1 MTIPPSPAAAP
12 GACADVPF
20 PPDRH
25 TWFDDAQA
33 LLTGTLLVAL
43 GLVLFRHAGFVTG
56 GTVGLAFV
64 LHYASGWP
72 FGALV
77 FAINLPFYA
86 LAWVR
91 MGRAFT
97 LKTVLAVGL
106 LAAFTE
112 VMPRWIVIGALNP
125 WFAAVAGGL
134 LIGVG
139 FIILFRHR
147 ASLGGFNTLV
157 LWLQERYGWRAGV
170 VQLAID
176 AAILLAAIPWVGP
189 LQLLL
194 SVLGAALMN
203 LTLAINHKPGRYVA
217 Y

>member
-1 MTIPPSPAAAP
+1 MTPA
-12 GACADVPF
+12 DTPF
-20 PPDRH
+20 PTPRH
-25 TWFDDAQA
+25 TWLDDAQA
-33 LLTGTLLVAL
+33 LLTGTLIVAL
-43 GLVLFRHAGFVTG
+43 GLVLFRQAGLVTG

-64 LHYASGWP
+64 THYATGWP

-112 VMPRWIVIGALNP
+112 AVPRWLAIESLHP
-125 WFAAVAGGL
+125 LFAAVAGGL

>member
-1 MTIPPSPAAAP
+1 MSTSSPAAHAQPDAALTAP
-12 GACADVPF
+12 
-20 PPDRH
+20 RH

-33 LLTGTLLVAL
+33 LLTGTLIVAL
-43 GLVLFRHAGFVTG
+43 GLVLLKHAGFVTG

-64 LHYASGWP
+64 AHYATGWP

-91 MGRAFT
+91 MGVAFT
-97 LKTVLAVGL
+97 LKTILAVAL

-112 VMPRWIVIGALNP
+112 AMPHWMGVQHLSP
-125 WFAAVAGGL
+125 LFAAVAGGL

-157 LWLQERYGWRAGV
+157 LWLQERLGWRAGLT
-170 VQLAID
+170 QLVID
-176 AAILLAAIPWVGP
+176 SGILLAALPWVDLP
-189 LQLLL
+189 RLAL
-194 SVLGAALMN
+194 SVLAAAVMN

>member
-1 MTIPPSPAAAP
+1 MSLPPSAVHDAEL
-12 GACADVPF
+12 PF
-20 PPDRH
+20 PVDRH

-33 LLTGTLLVAL
+33 LLTGTLIVAL
-43 GLVLFRHAGFVTG
+43 GLVLFRQAGFVTG

-64 LHYASGWP
+64 LHYATGWP

-112 VMPRWIVIGALNP
+112 TMPHWIVISQLHPG
-125 WFAAVAGGL
+125 FAAVAGGL

-157 LWLQERYGWRAGV
+157 LWLQERYGWRAGT
-170 VQLAID
+170 VQLGID
-176 AAILLAAIPWVGP
+176 GAILLAATPWVGP
-189 LQLLL
+189 LQLTL
-194 SVLGAALMN
+194 SVLAAGLMN

>member
-1 MTIPPSPAAAP
+1 MTPA
-12 GACADVPF
+12 DTPF
-20 PPDRH
+20 PTPRH
-25 TWFDDAQA
+25 TWLDDTQA
-33 LLTGTLLVAL
+33 LLTGTLIVAL
-43 GLVLFRHAGFVTG
+43 GLVLFRQAGLVTG

-64 LHYASGWP
+64 THYATGWP

-91 MGRAFT
+91 MGGAFT

-112 VMPRWIVIGALNP
+112 AVPRWLAIESLHP
-125 WFAAVAGGL
+125 LFAAVAGGL

-176 AAILLAAIPWVGP
+176 AVILLAAIPWVGP

-203 LTLAINHKPGRYVA
+203 LTLAINHRPGRYMAV
-217 Y
+217 

>member
-1 MTIPPSPAAAP
+1 MTPAEM
-12 GACADVPF
+12 PF
-20 PPDRH
+20 PTPRH
-25 TWFDDAQA
+25 TWLDDAQA
-33 LLTGTLLVAL
+33 LLTGTLIVAL

-97 LKTVLAVGL
+97 LKTVLAVAL

-112 VMPRWIVIGALNP
+112 VMPRWIVIGQLNP

-176 AAILLAAIPWVGP
+176 VTILLAAIPWVGP

-194 SVLGAALMN
+194 SVLAAALMN

>member
-1 MTIPPSPAAAP
+1 MTPTDTPIPSP
-12 GACADVPF
+12 
-20 PPDRH
+20 RH
-25 TWFDDAQA
+25 TWLDDAQA
-33 LLTGTLLVAL
+33 LLTGTLIVAL
-43 GLVLFRHAGFVTG
+43 GLVLFRQAGLVTG

-64 LHYASGWP
+64 SHYATGWP

-86 LAWVR
+86 LAWMR
-91 MGRAFT
+91 MGRTFT

-106 LAAFTE
+106 LATFTE
-112 VMPRWIVIGALNP
+112 AMPRWLAIEALNP
-125 WFAAVAGGL
+125 LFAAVAGGL

-176 AAILLAAIPWVGP
+176 AIILLAAIPWVGP

-203 LTLAINHKPGRYVA
+203 LTLAINHRPGRYVA

>member
-1 MTIPPSPAAAP
+1 MTSAET
-12 GACADVPF
+12 PF
-20 PPDRH
+20 PTPRH
-25 TWFDDAQA
+25 TWLDDAQA
-33 LLTGTLLVAL
+33 LLTGTLIVAL

-72 FGALV
+72 FGTLV

-112 VMPRWIVIGALNP
+112 VMPRWIVIGALSP

-176 AAILLAAIPWVGP
+176 AVILLAAMPWVGP

>member
-1 MTIPPSPAAAP
+1 MTPA
-12 GACADVPF
+12 DTPF
-20 PPDRH
+20 PTPRH
-25 TWFDDAQA
+25 TWLDDAQA
-33 LLTGTLLVAL
+33 LLTGTLIVAL
-43 GLVLFRHAGFVTG
+43 GLVLFRQAGFVTG

-112 VMPRWIVIGALNP
+112 AVPRWLAIESLHP
-125 WFAAVAGGL
+125 LFAAVAGGL

-203 LTLAINHKPGRYVA
+203 LTLAINHRPGRYVA